1 LSESHHEAYC
11 KFYNYNWNV
20 SIRNDHHILTKTD
33 RLDVV
38 ARKTGAPSRLFF
50 FPSFY
55 PLRCGH
61 KKFRLALRQ
70 RYSLHACAQQTR
82 MAAFYKSY
90 SLKNVTPPVTVKTRK
105 WEFYD
110 WLVGSALS
118 SEAKNDGSCLTQIT
132 SITLVVIDA
141 PPPAWQNKPFV
152 FLINCRSIVI
162 LRARWCSKLKI
173 KNGWGFNYVNNK
185 TRGRFFCCSCFFL
198 Y

>member
-1 LSESHHEAYC
+1 MSWHVKQEHPRGCFFFLL
-11 KFYNYNWNV
+11 F
-20 SIRNDHHILTKTD
+20 T

-38 ARKTGAPSRLFF
+38 TKSSGWRWGNATAYMPVLSKLEWLLS
-50 FPSFY
+50 
-55 PLRCGH
+55 
-61 KKFRLALRQ
+61 
-70 RYSLHACAQQTR
+70 
-82 MAAFYKSY
+82 KSY